1 MSISTKP
8 QVSVVLCTY
17 NGANFL
23 AVQLDAVLQQSW
35 PIHELVVVDDAS
47 TDATFTILE
56 TFAQQHACIRLF
68 RNPEQLGYN
77 KNFERALTLATGDVL
92 AITDQDDVWH
102 PQKIERM
109 LAAWTDGSPLIYC
122 DSIRFWGEIPEKPKP
137 GRLMNRV
144 WGTDPRKLALY
155 NTVCGH
161 ALLLRRSLLPL
172 ALPFDKDIYYDWWL
186 ALVATCNG
194 GVAYLP
200 EILVYQRQH
209 QHNASLPLNVKKAAA
224 YARDRKM
231 ILHNLSRFVDT
242 PNMKE
247 EDRKFFERLRQLWQ
261 QSMEGKSGP
270 ALLAFLL
277 RYRSQIYAS
286 KKRKLALLSQLKRSL
301 RYAFVKG

>member
-1 MSISTKP
+1 MPVSTP
-8 QVSVVLCTY
+8 SQVSVVLCTY
-17 NGANFL
+17 NGATYL
-23 AVQLDAVLQQSW
+23 AEQLLSILRQSW
-35 PIHELVVVDDAS
+35 PIYELVVVDDAS
-47 TDATFTILE
+47 TDATFSILE
-56 TFAQQHACIRLF
+56 AFAQQHACIRIF
-68 RNPEQLGYN
+68 RNQQQLGYN

-92 AITDQDDVWH
+92 AIADQDDVWH

-109 LAAWTDGSPLIYC
+109 MGAWPEESPLIYC
-122 DSIRFWGEIPEKPKP
+122 DSIRFWGEIPERPKP
-137 GRLMNRV
+137 GHLMNRV
-144 WGTDPRKLALY
+144 WGTDPRKLAIY

-161 ALLLRRSLLPL
+161 ALLLRRSLLSL
-172 ALPFDKDIYYDWWL
+172 AMPFDKDIYYDWWL

-194 GVAYLP
+194 GVTYFP

-209 QHNASLPLNVKKAAA
+209 QHNASLPLNVTKAAA

-231 ILHNLSRFVDT
+231 ILHNLSRFVAT

-247 EDRKFFERLRQLWQ
+247 EDRNFFERLRQLWQ

-286 KKRKLALLSQLKRSL
+286 KKRKLAIFSQLKRSL